1 MIKKRYN
8 LNNLMN
14 YDALI
19 SILYGERSNGKSY
32 QLKHK
37 VMLTKDVLEG
47 DRCFMLV
54 RRFEKEITTEKI
66 ERYFDDVNFEMLTDG
81 KYDCVVYYRR
91 EIFLGKYNY
100 ETFKK
105 EKGPKIGY
113 VVPLEKEQ
121 DYAGASFLD
130 VDNIIFEEFMSRS
143 RYLHDEPNKL
153 MNLYC
158 TVDRKRGKVKLW
170 LCGNTLSRVCPYLT
184 DWDLMGLMRK
194 QEQGSI
200 VTKRFDVGSGEEIL
214 MALEFCEDTGET
226 SYTIG
231 SHASMLNGG
240 SWQSD
245 PQPHLEK
252 SIKEYN
258 AVFRCVFEYKGFRF
272 LGTYYMDPAT
282 GETVWFICD
291 KFSEIKKR
299 TFVFTDIIR
308 QDFRSYRDPYSV
320 RCKNRKIEEIL
331 NDFRENKIFYS
342 TDLTGTDFK
351 QSIDFIIRR

>member
-1 MIKKRYN
+1 
-8 LNNLMN
+8 MN
-14 YDALI
+14 KNALI

-37 VMLTKDVLEG
+37 VMFTPSVLSGKEK
-47 DRCFMLV
+47 FMLV

-66 ERYFDDVNFEMLTDG
+66 ERYFDDVNIELLTDG
-81 KYDCVVYYRR
+81 NYDTIVYYRR
-91 EIFLGKYNY
+91 EIFLGKYNT

-130 VDNIIFEEFMSRS
+130 VANIIYEEFMSRS

-200 VTKRFDVGSGEEIL
+200 ITKTFEVGSNQKIL
-214 MALEFCEDTGET
+214 MALEFCEDSGET
-226 SYTIG
+226 SFTIG
-231 SHASMLNGG
+231 THADMLNNGN
-240 SWQSD
+240 WQSD
-245 PQPHLEK
+245 PQPHLDK
-252 SIKEYN
+252 SINLYDV
-258 AVFRCVFEYKGFRF
+258 VFRCVFEYKMFRF
-272 LGTYYMDPAT
+272 LGSYLHDPET
-282 GETVWFICD
+282 GESVWFICD
-291 KFSEIKKR
+291 KFSEIKPG
-299 TFVFTDIIR
+299 TFVFSDVIK
-308 QDFRSYRDPYSV
+308 QDGRYFRDPYSI
-320 RCKNRKIEEIL
+320 RTKNTKILTIL
-331 NDFRENKIFYS
+331 SDFRENKIFYS

-351 QSIDFIIRR
+351 QSIDFTIRR